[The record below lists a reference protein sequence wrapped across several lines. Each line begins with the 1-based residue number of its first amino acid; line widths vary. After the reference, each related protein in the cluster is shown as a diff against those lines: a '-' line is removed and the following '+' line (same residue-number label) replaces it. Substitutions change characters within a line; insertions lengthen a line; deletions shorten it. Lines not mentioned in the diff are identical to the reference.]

1 MFEGRHWKTLCSFN
15 SPMIY
20 CQTWAP
26 WRKTYSTSW
35 NAWTCLTCLYS
46 CDQESLHLGVRDCT
60 TWGFCIQNDLFEDA
74 QLICIPSPFHEQL
87 PQCLRTLC
95 LLLFGQFAL
104 VTCSNQIFHC
114 QVMIKLF
121 RCPGAS
127 LLLGW
132 CLFFQFLRDPISELV
147 RKSPDGNKHFYR
159 DKLATSGSI
168 VDTCKHLVLPGQKKP
183 TSGNDTLRSI
193 FDNICL

>member
-26 WRKTYSTSW
+26 GRTTYSTSW

-46 CDQESLHLGVRDCT
+46 CDQESLHLGVEDCT
-60 TWGFCIQNDLFEDA
+60 TWGFCIQNDLKMPNSSAYLHHFMNSFPNA
-74 QLICIPSPFHEQL
+74 SARFACSSSANL
-87 PQCLRTLC
+87 PWQHVPIKSSTT
-95 LLLFGQFAL
+95 F
-104 VTCSNQIFHC
+104 

-147 RKSPDGNKHFYR
+147 RRSPDGNKHFYR
-159 DKLATSGSI
+159 DKLATSCSI
-168 VDTCKHLVLPGQKKP
+168 VDTCKHLVLPRWPKKAYIWKRYS
-183 TSGNDTLRSI
+183 TEYI
-193 FDNICL
+193 W